1 MGQTDKQFN
10 AFLRLIIRDLK
21 DAINESNPE
30 KKQEMLT
37 TLLGDLQAALE
48 D

>member
-1 MGQTDKQFN
+1 MGQTDKQFSG
-10 AFLRLIIRDLK
+10 FLRLLIRDLK
-21 DAINESNPE
+21 DVLNEADPA
-30 KKQEMLT
+30 KKQEMLK